1 MWHILLL
8 ILFISCSRKKY
19 VDVLSKPNE
28 NKLDQYGRIM
38 KTNGQ
43 ENKKRYLYYNSIQ
56 YKNKHKR
63 EN

>member
-1 MWHILLL
+1 MWYILLL

-28 NKLDQYGRIM
+28 NKLDQCGRIM

>member
-1 MWHILLL
+1 MWYILLL
-8 ILFISCSRKKY
+8 ISCSRKKY

-28 NKLDQYGRIM
+28 NKLDQYGRII
-38 KTNGQ
+38 KTTGQ

>member
-1 MWHILLL
+1 MRYLLLL
-8 ILFISCSRKKY
+8 ILFISCSRKNY
-19 VDVLSKPNE
+19 VDVLSKPND
-28 NKLDQYGRIM
+28 NKLDPHGRIM
-38 KTNGQ
+38 KTTGQ

>member
-1 MWHILLL
+1 MRYLLFL

-19 VDVLSKPNE
+19 LNVLSKPSE
-28 NKLDQYGRIM
+28 NKLDPHGTIM
-38 KTNGQ
+38 KTTGQ

-56 YKNKHKR
+56 YKNKYKR

>member
-1 MWHILLL
+1 MRYLLLL

-19 VDVLSKPNE
+19 VDVLKKPSE

-38 KTNGQ
+38 KTTGQ